1 MGNCCEVVDTRLEE
15 LLNFEG
21 QDTKYITP
29 CHSRYTSYT
38 ATGSINQDTLT
49 DEVHIK
55 LAKYRYQTSKLN
67 TILEDSHEDLKS
79 SPFHL
84 KGVKCI

>member
-21 QDTKYITP
+21 QDTKYTTP

-38 ATGSINQDTLT
+38 ATGSIHQNALT
-49 DEVHIK
+49 DEVHCK

-79 SPFHL
+79 SPFLL
-84 KGVKCI
+84 KGVRCT